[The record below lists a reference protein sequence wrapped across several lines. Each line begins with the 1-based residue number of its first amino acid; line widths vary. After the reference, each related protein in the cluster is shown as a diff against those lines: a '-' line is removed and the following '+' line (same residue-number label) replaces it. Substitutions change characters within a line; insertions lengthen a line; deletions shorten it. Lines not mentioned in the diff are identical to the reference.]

1 IANSST
7 AVLVALGRPTSLIGS
22 MHQARRNIERALG
35 SLSRQSRWTPNI
47 GLFDE
52 TRRSIAAEAEEKATK
67 AQGELDSLGSEL
79 RYTQQTV
86 AAELAGW
93 QEQHVKFGK
102 RMLKDLAK
110 GMVVKEKARL
120 ESMKRAL
127 RELQR

>member
-1 IANSST
+1 MN
-7 AVLVALGRPTSLIGS
+7 
-22 MHQARRNIERALG
+22 QARRNIERALG